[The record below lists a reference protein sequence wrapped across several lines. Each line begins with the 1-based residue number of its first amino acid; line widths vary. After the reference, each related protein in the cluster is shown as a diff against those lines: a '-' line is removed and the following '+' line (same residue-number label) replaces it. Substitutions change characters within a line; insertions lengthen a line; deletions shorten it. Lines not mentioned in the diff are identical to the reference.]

1 MTVSAGLDVHKEKC
15 HGVIVD
21 EDGEVLKDEEFENS
35 LQGMESF
42 FQGFRH
48 ADAVIEAS
56 YSWRPAYERL
66 EEVGIDTKLAHPNEL
81 EAISNSETKTDS
93 IDAKTLAHLLRT
105 GFVPEAYVPPRG
117 IRELRDKTRLRARLG
132 DERSRMK
139 GKIRAEL
146 EKHRI
151 EMEKNPFTESGK
163 RKLREMRIEP
173 VNHYLAVLETIE
185 ERIEKLEE
193 EFKEIVEDYEE
204 AQLLRTI
211 PGVSH
216 FSALLILAEI
226 GDIDRFP
233 DPEKLCS
240 YSGLVPKVH
249 QSGDHR
255 RLGSVKKERNKFLQ
269 WILIECVWIHI
280 GCSDSQLTQYYH
292 RKKEEKD
299 SKRAAIATANKM
311 LKTIYY
317 MLKRG
322 EEFRPEG

>member
-35 LQGMESF
+35 LQGVESF

-48 ADAVIEAS
+48 ADAVMEAS

-66 EEVGIDTKLAHPNEL
+66 EEIGIEPKLAHPNEL
-81 EAISNSETKTDS
+81 EAISSSETKTDS
-93 IDAKTLAHLLRT
+93 IDARTLAHLLRT
-105 GFVPEAYVPPRG
+105 GFVPESYVPPKD
-117 IRELRDKTRLRARLG
+117 IRELRDKTRLRAKLG
-132 DERSRMK
+132 DERTRMK

-146 EKHRI
+146 EKYRI
-151 EMEKNPFTESGK
+151 DLDRNPFTKSGK
-163 RKLREMRIEP
+163 EKLREIGIES
-173 VNHYLAVLETIE
+173 VDHYLAVLETVE
-185 ERIEKLEE
+185 DRIEKLEE
-193 EFKEIVEDYEE
+193 EFEEIVEDYGE
-204 AQLLRTI
+204 AELLMTI
-211 PGVSH
+211 PGISH
-216 FSALLILAEI
+216 FSALLIIAEI

-240 YSGLVPKVH
+240 YAGLVPKVY
-249 QSGDHR
+249 QSGDYK

-280 GCSDSQLTQYYH
+280 GCSDSQLTQYYR
-292 RKKEEKD
+292 RKKGEKD
-299 SKRAAIATANKM
+299 SKKAAIATANKM

>member
-35 LQGMESF
+35 LQGVESF

-48 ADAVIEAS
+48 ADAVMEAS

-66 EEVGIDTKLAHPNEL
+66 EEIGIEPKLAHPNEL
-81 EAISNSETKTDS
+81 EAISSSETKTDS
-93 IDAKTLAHLLRT
+93 IDARTLAHLLRT
-105 GFVPEAYVPPRG
+105 GFVPESYVPPKD
-117 IRELRDKTRLRARLG
+117 IRELRDKTRLRAKLG
-132 DERSRMK
+132 DERTRMK

-146 EKHRI
+146 EKYRI
-151 EMEKNPFTESGK
+151 DLDRNPFTKSGK
-163 RKLREMRIEP
+163 EKLREIGIES
-173 VNHYLAVLETIE
+173 VDHYLAVLETVE
-185 ERIEKLEE
+185 DRIGKLEE
-193 EFKEIVEDYEE
+193 EFEEIVEDYGE
-204 AQLLRTI
+204 AELLMTI
-211 PGVSH
+211 PGISH
-216 FSALLILAEI
+216 FSALLIIAEI

-240 YSGLVPKVH
+240 YAGLVPKVY
-249 QSGDHR
+249 QSGDYK

-280 GCSDSQLTQYYH
+280 GCSDSQLTQYYR
-292 RKKEEKD
+292 RKKGEKD
-299 SKRAAIATANKM
+299 SKKAAIATANKM